1 MIEGKSSA
9 EINCVYI
16 LPLNSGLAGLPL
28 VDDTPRHPEYRMM
41 NLSTIDL
48 SHMNRSGPSLT
59 AFPIYG
65 HMPSLLNK

>member
-28 VDDTPRHPEYRMM
+28 VDDTQNIE
-41 NLSTIDL
+41 
-48 SHMNRSGPSLT
+48 
-59 AFPIYG
+59 
-65 HMPSLLNK
+65 